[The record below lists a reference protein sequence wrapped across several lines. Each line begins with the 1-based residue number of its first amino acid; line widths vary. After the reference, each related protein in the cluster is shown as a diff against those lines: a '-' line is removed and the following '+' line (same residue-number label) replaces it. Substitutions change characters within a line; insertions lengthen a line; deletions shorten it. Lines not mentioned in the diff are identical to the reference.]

1 MAVKNY
7 FDRRALRL
15 YVVAV
20 QGKLA
25 RMLHVEKQW
34 LRNAPLPKSFSNYF
48 GRKLFLFGLT
58 VHGLGAFALIA
69 LGVILR
75 KWNVARNTIRPL
87 IYRETARAGIKLL
100 PMFAFVALA
109 LGFLT
114 IGQVM
119 AALTNYGA
127 AGAIQYLGNIMV
139 IVIVR
144 ELGPLLAAVLVLARV
159 GTANVIELGNARA
172 LGDVEALEAMGV
184 DPVHYL
190 VAPRVIGMTFG
201 VFALTVYLILGT
213 LVSGYLFAFLQEVPL
228 TPSQYFLQLADSLTT
243 MDFAVVAFKSLVFGF
258 FIAIVTC
265 YHGLAQPLRLEE
277 VSRVAVRAVTQ
288 GIIVCVVIDA
298 LFILL
303 YIVT

>member
-1 MAVKNY
+1 M
-7 FDRRALRL
+7 F

-20 QGKLA
+20 QGKFA

-58 VHGLGAFALIA
+58 VHGLGAFALISI
-69 LGVILR
+69 GVIMR
-75 KWNVARNTIRPL
+75 KWNVAKNTIRPL
-87 IYRETARAGIKLL
+87 IFRETARAGIKLL

-119 AALTNYGA
+119 SGLTHIGA
-127 AGAIQYLGNIMV
+127 SGAIQYLGTIMV

-190 VAPRVIGMTFG
+190 VAPRVIGMTIG
-201 VFALTVYLILGT
+201 VFALTVFLILGT
-213 LVSGYLFAFLQEVPL
+213 LVAGYLFAFLQEVPL
-228 TPSQYFLQLADSLTT
+228 TPSQYYSQLADSLTT
-243 MDFAVVAFKSLVFGF
+243 LDFAVVAFKSLLFGF

-277 VSRVAVRAVTQ
+277 
-288 GIIVCVVIDA
+288 
-298 LFILL
+298 
-303 YIVT
+303 

>member
-1 MAVKNY
+1 
-7 FDRRALRL
+7 
-15 YVVAV
+15 
-20 QGKLA
+20 
-25 RMLHVEKQW
+25 MLHVEKQW

-58 VHGLGAFALIA
+58 VHGLGAFALIS

-87 IYRETARAGIKLL
+87 IFHETARAGIKLL

-119 AALTNYGA
+119 SALTNFGA
-127 AGAIQYLGNIMV
+127 AGAIQYLGTIMV
-139 IVIVR
+139 IAIMR
-144 ELGPLLAAVLVLARV
+144 ELGPLLAAVLVLARI

-172 LGDVEALEAMGV
+172 LGDVEALETMGI

-190 VAPRVIGMTFG
+190 VMPRVIGMTVG
-201 VFALTVYLILGT
+201 VFSLTVYLILGT
-213 LVSGYLFAFLQEVPL
+213 LAAGYLFAFLQDVPL
-228 TPSQYFLQLADSLTT
+228 TPSQYYLQLADSLTSL
-243 MDFAVVAFKSLVFGF
+243 DFAVIAGKSLLFGF

-277 VSRVAVRAVTQ
+277 VSRVAVRAVSQ
-288 GIIVCVVIDA
+288 GIIICVVIDA

-303 YIVT
+303 YLVT

>member
-1 MAVKNY
+1 M
-7 FDRRALRL
+7 
-15 YVVAV
+15 
-20 QGKLA
+20 
-25 RMLHVEKQW
+25 EKQW

-58 VHGLGAFALIA
+58 VHGLGAFALIS

-87 IYRETARAGIKLL
+87 IFRETARAGIKLL
-100 PMFAFVALA
+100 PMFGFVALA

-119 AALTNYGA
+119 SALTNFGA
-127 AGAIQYLGNIMV
+127 AGAIQYLGSIMV
-139 IVIVR
+139 VVIVR

-190 VAPRVIGMTFG
+190 IVPRVIGMTLG

-243 MDFAVVAFKSLVFGF
+243 MDFVVVALKSLVFGF

-277 VSRVAVRAVTQ
+277 VSRVAVRAVSQ
-288 GIIVCVVIDA
+288 SIIVCVAIDA

-303 YIVT
+303 YIVA